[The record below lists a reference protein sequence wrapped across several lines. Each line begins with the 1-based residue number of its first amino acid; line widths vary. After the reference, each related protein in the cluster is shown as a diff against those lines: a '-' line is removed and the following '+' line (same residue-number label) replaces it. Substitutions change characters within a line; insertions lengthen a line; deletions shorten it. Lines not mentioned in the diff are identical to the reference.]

1 MGNKEKPSFDPNKPW
16 LSTYRS
22 IRSLIPMIL
31 WTSFAAYGSYLWAVY
46 TPPIRVPE
54 FVPYIGGLRLGMLWF
69 LPVSLGL
76 ETIRRYYNDLWIFDS
91 HRVTHNAGRLSLKYH
106 VPVIKYIHI
115 RAITVSQSILGR
127 ILNYGDIYLG
137 TAGEDGNE
145 LVVKGVCSPRKL
157 AHHIDMLRLDLE
169 RNQVQKSPQSESPA
183 QELPRYGTYD
193 E

>member
-1 MGNKEKPSFDPNKPW
+1 MGINKKPPFDANKPW

-31 WTSFAAYGSYLWAVY
+31 WTAITAYAAYLWAVL
-46 TPPIRVPE
+46 TPPIRIPD
-54 FVPYIGGLRLGMLWF
+54 FVPYIGGFRLGMLWF
-69 LPVSLGL
+69 LPVSLAL
-76 ETIRRYYNDLWIFDS
+76 ETIRRYYNDLWVFDS
-91 HRVTHNAGRLSLKYH
+91 HRVTHHAGRLSLKYN

-145 LVVKGVCSPRKL
+145 LIVRGVTSPRKL
-157 AHHIDMLRLDLE
+157 SHHIDMLRLDLE
-169 RNQVQKSPQSESPA
+169 RNQVQKSPVSESPA